1 MEPMP
6 DRRVRLIVHA
16 LAGSML
22 VLLAVFADP
31 ILGRP
36 RAWGTVE
43 SLTLAA
49 GVVVVLSGVV
59 LRTGRLADLAALV
72 CLPLIAGLGF
82 VAIAE
87 GTVRL
92 LGIDIAR
99 PEQAWLRVAPYY
111 RQPTVPIGEAFFR
124 RLGPEEWTGQVI
136 NTQMNAYRVTPNP
149 YADERVITVRYDSLG
164 FRAAGTVHDWEIA
177 VAGNSFTELGSL
189 TDDELHTTILGERL
203 GVRIRNLGVSQTGP
217 LTHLT
222 YLESFGVAPSTRHVM
237 IMFFEGND
245 LWDLKEEFDAL
256 LHWRETGEREYRVM
270 EGGNSILRTLDSV
283 WRAHRAPP
291 IGPDSSI
298 QAYFR
303 TGEGEV
309 PMTLVYSPASAADVL
324 ADEPLVRALDYFFA
338 SYAGFAE
345 SEDVTP
351 WLVYMPVKL
360 RAMHGQLRFTDR
372 GRHDFGWWTPT
383 DLPELIGD
391 YAARHGIGFIDV
403 TPALATET
411 ARARETLYYTI
422 YDTHLNPVG
431 SRVVAEEIARQLS
444 HRATDLRARD

>member
-1 MEPMP
+1 MDLVP

-36 RAWGTVE
+36 RAWGVVE

-49 GVVVVLSGVV
+49 GVVIALGGVV
-59 LRTGRLADLAALV
+59 LRPGRLADVAALL
-72 CLPLIAGLGF
+72 CLSLIAVLGF

-92 LGIDIAR
+92 LGIDIAQ
-99 PEQAWLRVAPYY
+99 PEQAWRRVAPYY

-124 RLGPEEWTGQVI
+124 RAGPEEWTGQVV
-136 NTQMNAYRVTPNP
+136 NTQMKAYRVTPNP

-164 FRAAGTVHDWEIA
+164 FRAGRDLHDWEIA
-177 VAGNSFTELGSL
+177 IAGNSFTELGVL
-189 TDDELHTTILGERL
+189 TYDELYTTILGERL
-203 GVRIRNLGVSQTGP
+203 GVRVRNLGVSRTGP

-237 IMFFEGND
+237 IVFFEGND
-245 LWDLKEEFDAL
+245 LWDLKEEFEAL
-256 LHWRETGEREYRVM
+256 LQSRETGQREYRVI
-270 EGGNSILRTLDSV
+270 EGVNSILKTLDIV
-283 WRAHRAPP
+283 WQAYRAPP
-291 IGPDSSI
+291 IGPDLSI

-303 TGEGEV
+303 TGEAEV
-309 PMTLVYSPASAADVL
+309 PLTLMYSPESAAEVL
-324 ADEPLVRALDYFFA
+324 ADEPLVRALDHFFTSFA
-338 SYAGFAE
+338 AFAE
-345 SEDVTP
+345 REDVTP

-360 RAMHGQLRFTDR
+360 RVMHRQLRFTGR

-391 YAARHGIGFIDV
+391 YAAKHGIGFIDV
-403 TPALATET
+403 TPALAAET
-411 ARARETLYYTI
+411 ARAREMLYYAI
-422 YDTHLNPVG
+422 YDTHLNPGG
-431 SRVVAEEIARQLS
+431 SRVVAEEIARRLS
-444 HRATDLRARD
+444 RRATDLRARD

>member
-1 MEPMP
+1 MDSVP
-6 DRRVRLIVHA
+6 DRRVRLIVHVV
-16 LAGSML
+16 AGGML

-31 ILGRP
+31 VLGRP
-36 RAWGTVE
+36 RAWGAGE
-43 SLTLAA
+43 SITLAA
-49 GVVVVLSGVV
+49 GLVVALAGIV
-59 LRTGRLADLAALV
+59 LRTGRPADLAARL
-72 CLPLIAGLGF
+72 CLSLIAVLGF

-99 PEQAWLRVAPYY
+99 PEQAWRRVAPYY

-124 RLGPEEWTGQVI
+124 RVGPEEWTGQVV
-136 NTQMNAYRVTPNP
+136 NTQMKAYRVTPNP

-164 FRAAGTVHDWEIA
+164 FRAAGELHDWEIA

-203 GVRIRNLGVSQTGP
+203 GVRVRNLGVSQTGP

-237 IMFFEGND
+237 IVFFEGNE
-245 LWDLKEEFDAL
+245 LWDLKEEFEAL
-256 LHWRETGEREYRVM
+256 LQSRETGQREYRVI
-270 EGGNSILRTLDSV
+270 EGGNSILRTLESV
-283 WRAHRAPP
+283 WQAYRAPP

-309 PMTLVYSPASAADVL
+309 PLTLVYAPASAAEVL
-324 ADEPLVRALDYFFA
+324 PDEPLVRALDHFFT
-338 SYAGFAE
+338 SYAGFAAR
-345 SEDVTP
+345 EDVTP
-351 WLVYMPVKL
+351 WLIYMPVKL
-360 RAMHGQLRFTDR
+360 RAMHGHLRFTDR
-372 GRHDFGWWTPT
+372 GRDRFGWWTPT

-391 YAARHGIGFIDV
+391 YSARHGIGFIDL
-403 TPALATET
+403 TPALAAET

-422 YDTHLNPVG
+422 YDTHLNPGG

-444 HRATDLRARD
+444 RRATDLRARD